1 MKQQSINWIEES
13 KNMLKIV
20 LGSILMAAAIS
31 LFLVPAKI
39 LTGGTPGMAM
49 IIYFLSDISMG
60 VAMLLVNI
68 PLLIAGFHFVD
79 LGFAI
84 RSIITMIFTA
94 VLVDVMAAYVPFPE
108 LHSLLLSTLYG
119 GILAGIG
126 IAMVLKAQASAG
138 GTSIVARILAKYT
151 NIRPAQTVLFMDMI
165 ILITVGFIFR
175 DMEQLLW
182 SMISIYVTAQVIDKL
197 LTGGVSEK
205 IVHIVSDQYQT
216 ISQTIQQQL
225 HRDGTLIPGTG
236 FNQDYNKHVLFVVVH
251 ARRIPQLRSLVKTI
265 DPKAI
270 MVVIEASEVMGSSRI
285 NQQLNNSEKTAKSP
299 DI

>member
-1 MKQQSINWIEES
+1 MTNATHSEAGINWLQES
-13 KNMLKIV
+13 KNLLNIV

-60 VAMLLVNI
+60 LAMLLVNI
-68 PLLIAGFHFVD
+68 PLLITGFYFVD

-84 RSIITMIFTA
+84 RSIITMIITA
-94 VLVDVMAAYVPFPE
+94 VLVDVMAVYVPFPE

-126 IAMVLKAQASAG
+126 IALVLKAQASAG
-138 GTSIVARILAKYT
+138 GTSIVARILAQYT
-151 NIRPAQTVLFMDMI
+151 NIRPAQTVLFMDLT
-165 ILITVGFIFR
+165 ILIAVGFIFR

-182 SMISIYVTAQVIDKL
+182 SIISIYVTAQVIDKL

-205 IVHIVSDQYQT
+205 IVHIVSDQYQK
-216 ISQTIQQQL
+216 ISQAIGQQL

-236 FNQDYNKHVLFVVVH
+236 FNQSHDKHVLFVVVH
-251 ARRIPQLRSLVKTI
+251 ARRIPQLRNLVKTI
-265 DPKAI
+265 DPNAI
-270 MVVIEASEVMGSSRI
+270 MVVIEASEIMGSSRT
-285 NQQLNNSEKTAKSP
+285 NQQLKNSQKLN
-299 DI
+299 

>member
-1 MKQQSINWIEES
+1 MKPQRIFWLEES
-13 KNMLKIV
+13 KNFLKI
-20 LGSILMAAAIS
+20 LIGSALMAAAIS

-68 PLLIAGFHFVD
+68 PLLIAGFHFLD

-84 RSIITMIFTA
+84 RSIITMIITA
-94 VLVDVMAAYVPFPE
+94 VLVDVTAAYVSFPV
-108 LHSLLLSTLYG
+108 LHSLLSTLYG

-126 IAMVLKAQASAG
+126 IALVLKAQASAG
-138 GTSIVARILAKYT
+138 GTSIVARILAQYT
-151 NIRPAQTVLFMDMI
+151 TIRPAQTVLFMDLI

-205 IVHIVSDQYQT
+205 IVHIVSQQYRE
-216 ISQTIQQQL
+216 ISQAINQQL
-225 HRDGTLIPGTG
+225 HRDGTVISGTG
-236 FNQDYNKHVLFVVVH
+236 FNQNQNKHVLFVVVH
-251 ARRIPQLRSLVKTI
+251 ARRIPQLRSLVKAI
-265 DPKAI
+265 DPGAI
-270 MVVIEASEVMGSSRI
+270 MVVIEASEIMGSSRI
-285 NQQLNNSEKTAKSP
+285 IQQLQNSQK
-299 DI
+299 

>member
-1 MKQQSINWIEES
+1 MQKKNIDWKEET
-13 KNMLKIV
+13 KNLIKIV
-20 LGSILMAAAIS
+20 IGSILMAAAIS

-39 LTGGTPGMAM
+39 ITGGTPGLAM

-79 LGFAI
+79 IGFAI
-84 RSIITMIFTA
+84 RSIITMIITA
-94 VLVDVMAAYVPFPE
+94 VLVDVMAAFVPFPV

-126 IAMVLKAQASAG
+126 IALVLKAQASAG
-138 GTSIVARILAKYT
+138 GTSIVARIMTQYT
-151 NIRPAQTVLFMDMI
+151 SIRPAQTVLFMDML
-165 ILITVGFIFR
+165 ILIAVGFIFR

-197 LTGGVSEK
+197 LTGAVSEK
-205 IVHIVSDQYQT
+205 IVHIVSDQYKA
-216 ISQTIQQQL
+216 ISQAIQQQL
-225 HRDGTLIPGTG
+225 HRDGTLLPGTT
-236 FNQDYNKHVLFVVVH
+236 FNQQQSKQVLFVVVH
-251 ARRIPQLRSLVKTI
+251 ARRLPQLRNLVKDI

-270 MVVIEASEVMGSSRI
+270 MVVIEASEIMGNSRLKEGVK
-285 NQQLNNSEKTAKSP
+285 NTS
-299 DI
+299 

>member
-1 MKQQSINWIEES
+1 MKTPRIDWIEES
-13 KNMLKIV
+13 KHLIKII
-20 LGSILMAAAIS
+20 LGSALMAIAIS

-49 IIYFLSDISMG
+49 IIYFLSDISLG

-84 RSIITMIFTA
+84 RSIITMIITA
-94 VLVDVMAAYVPFPE
+94 VLVDVMAVYVPFPE

-126 IAMVLKAQASAG
+126 IALVLKAQASAG

-151 NIRPAQTVLFMDMI
+151 RIRPAQTVLFMDMA
-165 ILITVGFIFR
+165 ILLTVGFIFR

-236 FNQDYNKHVLFVVVH
+236 FNQDHNKHVLFVVVH
-251 ARRIPQLRSLVKTI
+251 ARRVPQLRNLVNTI
-265 DPKAI
+265 DPHAI
-270 MVVIEASEVMGSSRI
+270 MVVIEASEIMGNSRI
-285 NQQLNNSEKTAKSP
+285 NQQLQNNQK
-299 DI
+299 

>member
-1 MKQQSINWIEES
+1 MTSKRINWIEES
-13 KNMLKIV
+13 QHLLKIV
-20 LGSILMAAAIS
+20 LGSALMAAAIS
-31 LFLVPAKI
+31 LFLVPAEI

-79 LGFAI
+79 LGFTI
-84 RSIITMIFTA
+84 RSIITMIITA

-126 IAMVLKAQASAG
+126 IALVLKAQASAG

-151 NIRPAQTVLFMDMI
+151 RIRPAQTVLFMDMI

-175 DMEQLLW
+175 DMEQVLW

-205 IVHIVSDQYQT
+205 IVHIVSDHYQE

-236 FNQDYNKHVLFVVVH
+236 FNQNHNKHVLFVVVH
-251 ARRIPQLRSLVKTI
+251 ARRIPQLRNLVNTI
-265 DPKAI
+265 DPNAI
-270 MVVIEASEVMGSSRI
+270 MVVIEASEIMGSSRTQEGQRI
-285 NQQLNNSEKTAKSP
+285 AKG
-299 DI
+299 

>member
-1 MKQQSINWIEES
+1 MQKKNIDWKEET
-13 KNMLKIV
+13 KNLIKIV
-20 LGSILMAAAIS
+20 IGSILMAAAIS

-39 LTGGTPGMAM
+39 ITGGTPGLAM

-79 LGFAI
+79 IGFAI
-84 RSIITMIFTA
+84 RSIITMIITA
-94 VLVDVMAAYVPFPE
+94 ILVDIMAAFVPFPV

-126 IAMVLKAQASAG
+126 IALVLKAQASAG
-138 GTSIVARILAKYT
+138 GTSIVARIMTQYT
-151 NIRPAQTVLFMDMI
+151 SIRPAQTVLFMDML
-165 ILITVGFIFR
+165 ILIAVGFIFR

-197 LTGGVSEK
+197 LTGAVSEK
-205 IVHIVSDQYQT
+205 IVHIVSDQYKA
-216 ISQTIQQQL
+216 ISQAIQQQL
-225 HRDGTLIPGTG
+225 HRDGTLLPGTT
-236 FNQDYNKHVLFVVVH
+236 FNQQQSKQVLFVVVH
-251 ARRIPQLRSLVKTI
+251 ARRLPQLRNLVKDI

-270 MVVIEASEVMGSSRI
+270 MVVIEASEIMGNSRLKEGVK
-285 NQQLNNSEKTAKSP
+285 NTS
-299 DI
+299 

>member
-1 MKQQSINWIEES
+1 MKTTGIDWLTES
-13 KNMLKIV
+13 KNLLKIL
-20 LGSILMAAAIS
+20 LGSALMAAAIS

-68 PLLIAGFHFVD
+68 PLLIAGFHFID
-79 LGFAI
+79 IGFAI
-84 RSIITMIFTA
+84 RSIITMIITA
-94 VLVDVMAAYVPFPE
+94 VLVDVMAVYSPFLT
-108 LHSLLLSTLYG
+108 LHSPLLSTLYG

-126 IAMVLKAQASAG
+126 IALVLKAQASAG
-138 GTSIVARILAKYT
+138 GTSIVARILSQYT
-151 NIRPAQTVLFMDMI
+151 NIRPAQTVLFMDML
-165 ILITVGFIFR
+165 ILIAVGFIFR
-175 DMEQLLW
+175 DMEQVLW

-205 IVHIVSDQYQT
+205 IVHIVSDQYQE

-236 FNQDYNKHVLFVVVH
+236 FNREHNKHVLFVVVH
-251 ARRIPQLRSLVKTI
+251 ARRIPQLRSLVKAI
-265 DPKAI
+265 DPSAI
-270 MVVIEASEVMGSSRI
+270 MVVIEASEIMGSSRT
-285 NQQLNNSEKTAKSP
+285 QQGQKVAKG
-299 DI
+299 

>member
-1 MKQQSINWIEES
+1 MKPQRIFWLEEG
-13 KNMLKIV
+13 KNFLKIL
-20 LGSILMAAAIS
+20 LGSALMAAAIS

-84 RSIITMIFTA
+84 RSIITMIITA

-126 IAMVLKAQASAG
+126 IALVLKAQASAG
-138 GTSIVARILAKYT
+138 GTSIVARILAQYT
-151 NIRPAQTVLFMDMI
+151 RIRPAQTVLFMDMI

-175 DMEQLLW
+175 DMEQVLW

-205 IVHIVSDQYQT
+205 IVHIVSNQYQQ
-216 ISQTIQQQL
+216 ISHAIQQQL

-236 FNQDYNKHVLFVVVH
+236 FNQQHSKTVLFVVVH

-265 DPKAI
+265 DPNAI
-270 MVVIEASEVMGSSRI
+270 MVVIEASEIMGNSRI
-285 NQQLNNSEKTAKSP
+285 QEEQRIVKG
-299 DI
+299 

>member
-1 MKQQSINWIEES
+1 MKPQRIFWLEES
-13 KNMLKIV
+13 KNFLKI
-20 LGSILMAAAIS
+20 LIGSALMAAAIS

-68 PLLIAGFHFVD
+68 PLLIAGFHFLD

-84 RSIITMIFTA
+84 RSIITMIITA
-94 VLVDVMAAYVPFPE
+94 VLVDVTAAYVSFPV

-126 IAMVLKAQASAG
+126 IALVLKAQASAG
-138 GTSIVARILAKYT
+138 GTSIVARILAQYT
-151 NIRPAQTVLFMDMI
+151 TIRPAQTVLFMDLI

-205 IVHIVSDQYQT
+205 IVHIVSQQYRE
-216 ISQTIQQQL
+216 ISQAINQQL
-225 HRDGTLIPGTG
+225 HRDGTVISGTG
-236 FNQDYNKHVLFVVVH
+236 FNQNQNKHVLFVVVH
-251 ARRIPQLRSLVKTI
+251 ARRIPQLRSLVKAI
-265 DPKAI
+265 DPGAI
-270 MVVIEASEVMGSSRI
+270 MVVIEASEIMGSSRI
-285 NQQLNNSEKTAKSP
+285 IQQLQNSQK
-299 DI
+299 

>member
-1 MKQQSINWIEES
+1 MKPQRIFWLEES
-13 KNMLKIV
+13 KNFLKI
-20 LGSILMAAAIS
+20 LIGSALMAAAIS

-68 PLLIAGFHFVD
+68 PLLIAGFHFLD

-84 RSIITMIFTA
+84 RSIITMIITA
-94 VLVDVMAAYVPFPE
+94 VLVDVTAAYVSFPV

-126 IAMVLKAQASAG
+126 IALVLKAQASAG
-138 GTSIVARILAKYT
+138 GTSIVARILAQYT
-151 NIRPAQTVLFMDMI
+151 TIRPAQTVLFMDLI

-205 IVHIVSDQYQT
+205 IVHIVSQQYRE
-216 ISQTIQQQL
+216 ISQAINQQL
-225 HRDGTLIPGTG
+225 HRDGTVISGTG
-236 FNQDYNKHVLFVVVH
+236 FNQNQNKHVLFVVVH
-251 ARRIPQLRSLVKTI
+251 ARRIPQLRSLVKAI
-265 DPKAI
+265 DPGAI
-270 MVVIEASEVMGSSRI
+270 MVVIEASEIMGSSRI
-285 NQQLNNSEKTAKSP
+285 NQQLQNSQK
-299 DI
+299 